1 MSTSVY
7 NSVTK
12 PMPADTETVKRRLA
26 FQKSYSQEHGGSW
39 RRRSLIEDA
48 KFESVTNKEFNKREK
63 HLSVKEKS
71 VNTTGSIS
79 EEEEVFVQNGD
90 GPSPVETGNLVNI
103 TIVITLNDGISS
115 LAKILRVFEN
125 TKVTIDHIES
135 RKSKKPDCQYEILL
149 QAVSTCERWTPVT
162 NLLRQSP
169 QVNDILIL
177 NEQPR
182 PAEKVATPE
191 PIPHSCFGS
200 QWTRLSLVLAASAS
214 FVFPALG
221 KARKLVSKKLR
232 GTSRKLNGTSQL
244 EIDPLGE
251 HTSIERDDWYPHH
264 ISDLDNC
271 THLVTKFEPDLD
283 HDHPGF
289 TDMKY
294 RERRKEIADIAFE
307 YRNGQPIPRVEY
319 NEEETRTWNHVY
331 SRLQDFFPTH
341 ACREH
346 RENFERLEKECGYC
360 PTSIPQLEDVSNYL
374 KRRTGFQLRPVSGL
388 LSARDF
394 LASLAFRVFQCTQYV
409 RHGSK
414 PDHSPEPDC
423 IHEILGHVPM
433 LADPK
438 FAQFSQEIGLAT
450 LGASDADIEK
460 FATMYW
466 FTVEFGLCKEDGELR
481 AYGAGTLSSY
491 GELQHALSDAPEKR
505 PFEPAKTS
513 VQEYTD
519 DDLQPIYYY
528 VESFDDMMQKMRHY
542 AAGISRRS
550 EVRYDPYT
558 QTIQQL
564 AKRETVDAIALSV
577 RNDIDCLQ
585 KATRGMERI
594 QVS

>member
-7 NSVTK
+7 NPVTK
-12 PMPADTETVKRRLA
+12 PIPSDTEAVKRRLA

-48 KFESVTNKEFNKREK
+48 KFETVTNIEFQKREK

-71 VNTTGSIS
+71 GNTTGSIS
-79 EEEEVFVQNGD
+79 EEEEVFIQNGD
-90 GPSPVETGNLVNI
+90 GTSPVETGNLVNVTVI
-103 TIVITLNDGISS
+103 ITLKDGISS

-135 RKSKKPDCQYEILL
+135 RKSKKPGCEYEILL
-149 QAVSTCERWTPVT
+149 QAISTSERWTPVT

-169 QVNDILIL
+169 QVNDIVIL

-182 PAEKVATPE
+182 PAEK
-191 PIPHSCFGS
+191 
-200 QWTRLSLVLAASAS
+200 
-214 FVFPALG
+214 
-221 KARKLVSKKLR
+221 
-232 GTSRKLNGTSQL
+232 
-244 EIDPLGE
+244 
-251 HTSIERDDWYPHH
+251 DDWYPRH

-283 HDHPGF
+283 YDHPGF

-294 RERRKEIADIAFE
+294 RERRKAIADIAFE

-341 ACREH
+341 ACKEH
-346 RENFERLEKECGYC
+346 RENFELLEKECGYC
-360 PTSIPQLEDVSNYL
+360 LTRIPQLEDVSNYL

-423 IHEILGHVPM
+423 IHELLGHVPM

-460 FATMYW
+460 FATLYW
-466 FTVEFGLCKEDGELR
+466 FTVEFGLCKENGELR

-491 GELQHALSDAPEKR
+491 GELQHALSDAPDQR
-505 PFEPAKTS
+505 PFDPAKTS

-519 DDLQPIYYY
+519 DDLQPIYFY
-528 VESFDDMMQKMRHY
+528 VESFDDMMLKMRQY
-542 AAGISRRS
+542 AANIPRRS

-564 AKRETVDAIALSV
+564 DKRETVDAIALAV

-585 KATRGMERI
+585 KATKGMETI